1 MKNYPLFINGKKVTT
16 RTKESVLNK
25 ATGEPFA
32 TICIAGSKEV
42 TAAVDAAEVAFASVK
57 LSPYQ
62 RYEIIMKAASLMMDR
77 QKEFAENLCR
87 EAGKPIK
94 DAMGEIARA
103 YQTLILSA
111 EEAKRLTGEMIP
123 IQGAPGCEKRIAYT
137 KRLPLGVVAAITPF
151 NFPVNL
157 ACHKIGPALAVGD
170 TVVYKP
176 ATATPITGAM
186 LCEVFAEAGLPAG
199 CLNLVLGRG
208 GAIGKLLTADQRIK
222 MFSFTGSVPVGKT
235 LQAEAGF
242 RRVALELGSN
252 SANIVHKDVKEKD
265 IPKIAAMCAKY
276 AYTNAGQVCISCQRV
291 YVQKKI
297 YKKFCKAAVKFTK
310 TLTVGDPLDPKTD
323 IGPMIEEKE
332 ARRIEDW
339 VKAAKKAGA
348 KVLVGGKRQGSYYLP
363 TVLTGTKDQME
374 VICKE
379 TFAPVFSIMPYEDI
393 EEAIAEVNNSHY
405 GLQAGV
411 FTTSLEVAHL
421 CADKIETGGVIIND
435 GSTFRMD
442 NMPYGG
448 VKDSGIGKEG
458 PEYAVRELTQEKLIV
473 LNFGL

>member
-1 MKNYPLFINGKKVTT
+1 MQHYGLFINGKNVNTHKKSEVI
-16 RTKESVLNK
+16 NK
-25 ATGEPFA
+25 ATGKAFA
-32 TICIAGSKEV
+32 TISVAGPKEV
-42 TAAVDAAEVAFASVK
+42 KLAVDAAENAFKVVK

-62 RYEIIMKAASLMMDR
+62 RYEIIMKAANLMMVR
-77 QKEFAENLCR
+77 QREFAETLCQ

-137 KRLPLGVVAAITPF
+137 RRLPLGVVAAITPF

-176 ATATPITGAM
+176 ATATPVTAVL
-186 LCEVFAEAGLPAG
+186 LCDVFKEAGLPAG
-199 CLNLVLGRG
+199 CLNLVMGPG
-208 GAIGKLLTADQRIK
+208 GEVGKLLTDDQRIK
-222 MFSFTGSVPVGKT
+222 MFSFTGSVPVGKA
-235 LQAEAGF
+235 LQVQAGF

-252 SANIVHKDVKEKD
+252 SANIVHKDVENLEKV
-265 IPKIAAMCAKY
+265 AQMCSRY

-291 YVQKKI
+291 YVHKKI
-297 YKKFCKAAVKFTK
+297 YKDFIKAAVKYTK
-310 TLTVGDPLDPKTD
+310 TLIVGDPMNEKTD
-323 IGPMIEEKE
+323 IGPMIDERE
-332 ARRIEDW
+332 AIRIENW
-339 VKAAKKAGA
+339 VKDAKKAGA
-348 KVLVGGKRQGSYYLP
+348 KVVIGGKRKGSYYLP
-363 TVLTGTKDQME
+363 TILTATKDKME
-374 VICKE
+374 VICRE
-379 TFAPVFSIMPYEDI
+379 TFAPVFSIMPYDDI
-393 EEAIAEVNNSHY
+393 EEAIAQVNKSNY

-411 FTTSLEVAHL
+411 FTSNLNLAHK
-421 CADKIETGGVIIND
+421 CAEEIETGGVIIND

-458 PEYAVRELTQEKLIV
+458 PEYAVRELSQEKTIV
-473 LNFGL
+473 INFGF

>member
-1 MKNYPLFINGKKVTT
+1 MKHYGLFINGKEVSTHKKMEV
-16 RTKESVLNK
+16 VNK
-25 ATGEPFA
+25 ATGKAFA
-32 TICIAGSKEV
+32 TISVAGPKEV
-42 TAAVDAAEVAFASVK
+42 KQAVDAAQKAFKTVK

-62 RYEIIMKAASLMMDR
+62 RYEIIMKAANLMMAR

-94 DAMGEIARA
+94 DAMGEIGRA

-123 IQGAPGCEKRIAYT
+123 IQGAPGCEKRMAYT
-137 KRLPLGVVAAITPF
+137 LRLPLGVVAAITPF

-176 ATATPITGAM
+176 ATATPVTGAL
-186 LCEVFAEAGLPAG
+186 LCQVFKEAGLPDG
-199 CLNLVLGRG
+199 CLNLVMGPG
-208 GAIGKLLTADQRIK
+208 GEVGKLLTGDQRIK

-235 LQAEAGF
+235 LQAQAGF

-252 SANIVHKDVKEKD
+252 SANIVHKD
-265 IPKIAAMCAKY
+265 
-276 AYTNAGQVCISCQRV
+276 QVCISCQRV
-291 YVQKKI
+291 YVHKKI
-297 YKKFCKAAVKFTK
+297 YKDFVKAAVKYTK
-310 TLTVGDPLDPKTD
+310 TLKVGDPLSEKTD
-323 IGPMIEEKE
+323 IGPMINEKE
-332 ARRIEDW
+332 AIRIEAW

-348 KVLVGGKRQGSYYLP
+348 KVLVGGKRKGAYYLP
-363 TVLTGTKDQME
+363 TVLTATKDKMD

-379 TFAPVFSIMPYEDI
+379 TFAPVFSIMPYDDI
-393 EEAIAEVNNSHY
+393 EEAIAEVNKSNY

-411 FTTSLEVAHL
+411 FTTSLDIAHK
-421 CADKIETGGVIIND
+421 CAEKIETGGVIIND

-458 PEYAVRELTQEKLIV
+458 PEYAVRELTQEKTIV
-473 LNFGL
+473 INFGL

>member
-42 TAAVDAAEVAFASVK
+42 TAAVDAAEAAFASVK
-57 LSPYQ
+57 LTPYQ
-62 RYEIIMKAASLMMDR
+62 RYEIIMKAASLMMGR

-199 CLNLVLGRG
+199 CLNLVMGRG

-348 KVLVGGKRQGSYYLP
+348 KVLVGGKRKGSYYLP
-363 TVLTGTKDQME
+363 TVLTGTKDQMD